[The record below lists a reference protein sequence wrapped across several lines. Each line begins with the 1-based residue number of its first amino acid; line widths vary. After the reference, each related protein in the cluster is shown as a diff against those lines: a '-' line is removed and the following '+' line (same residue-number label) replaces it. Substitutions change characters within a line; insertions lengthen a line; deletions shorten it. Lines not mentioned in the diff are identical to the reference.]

1 MRSIRIKRS
10 ANTPEEAEA
19 ATRSEQQ
26 KNSVLENKTFD
37 EDTLKRAWMD
47 FADTIEEDI
56 HLSNALKMLQPLVR
70 PEHRVEVLVSNQ
82 VVQRKLEQL
91 QMELLNHL
99 RGKLRNSLI
108 QLDILL
114 DEREETF
121 KPFTAREKFDVMA
134 KKNPNLLL
142 LYKTFGL
149 DIH

>member
-1 MRSIRIKRS
+1 M
-10 ANTPEEAEA
+10 
-19 ATRSEQQ
+19 
-26 KNSVLENKTFD
+26 
-37 EDTLKRAWMD
+37 
-47 FADTIEEDI
+47 
-56 HLSNALKMLQPLVR
+56 VR